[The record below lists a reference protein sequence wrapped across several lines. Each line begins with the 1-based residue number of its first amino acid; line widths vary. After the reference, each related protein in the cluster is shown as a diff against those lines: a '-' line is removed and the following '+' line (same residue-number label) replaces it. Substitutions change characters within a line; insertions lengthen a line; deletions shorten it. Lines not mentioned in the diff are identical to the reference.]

1 MPSIPSTTTT
11 ATPISFKAEP
21 VKVEE
26 KPAAPATPAFSFAKP
41 DEAKKEVKA
50 EDKAEEKKTVSFSLP
65 TTTADSTKPTVST
78 PLTASTTS
86 TTTTTTSSTPATPS
100 TLPKSASFPSSLKN
114 KTLEDIVVGW
124 NEDLETQVAE
134 FQRQAVEIGLW
145 DRRIIAN
152 GERLLALNDRVAKLE
167 ASQGDL
173 EQSLNY
179 VVAQQ
184 AELET
189 LLDGIEK
196 ESAQVLATPNTT
208 DKPMTADDREREA
221 MYGSAIQ
228 AQERIADLGYQLA
241 SAVDS
246 INRAASTGNGQGPL
260 ADAATL
266 LNAHLEALQW
276 IEAQVK
282 ELKLTTDSVQQL
294 ASKAQ
299 LEHQRRA

>member
-1 MPSIPSTTTT
+1 M
-11 ATPISFKAEP
+11 
-21 VKVEE
+21 
-26 KPAAPATPAFSFAKP
+26 
-41 DEAKKEVKA
+41 
-50 EDKAEEKKTVSFSLP
+50 
-65 TTTADSTKPTVST
+65 
-78 PLTASTTS
+78 
-86 TTTTTTSSTPATPS
+86 
-100 TLPKSASFPSSLKN
+100 
-114 KTLEDIVVGW
+114 
-124 NEDLETQVAE
+124 
-134 FQRQAVEIGLW
+134 EIGLW

-152 GERLLALNDRVAKLE
+152 GERLLALNERVAKLE
-167 ASQGDL
+167 STQGDL

-184 AELET
+184 AELES

-196 ESAQVLATPNTT
+196 ESAQVLAT
-208 DKPMTADDREREA
+208 DKPVTADDKEREG
-221 MYGSAIQ
+221 MYASAAQ

-241 SAVDS
+241 ASVDS
-246 INRAASTGNGQGPL
+246 INRAAANGNGEGPL
-260 ADAATL
+260 ADAACL